1 MKTINIQDLITES
14 RIKEIM
20 VAVFAKKTGIDKS
33 KLEEYFDHIA
43 SRELDRIGKSIA
55 EGHVNPATF
64 SKLKDLSTSD
74 FFKENDKIIKDK

>member
-1 MKTINIQDLITES
+1 MKTINIQDLIAES

-20 VAVFAKKTGIDKS
+20 VAVFAKKTGIDKK
-33 KLEEYFDHIA
+33 KLEEYFDHVA
-43 SRELDRIGKSIA
+43 SREIDRIGKSLS
-55 EGHVNPATF
+55 EGDVNPATF